1 MGTNYHWHE
10 KPAPC
15 RACGHDKSKVLHI
28 GKSSVGWVFMLR
40 VDPEEGL
47 HTLGDWQDRW
57 LEPGSKILSEYG
69 TLIPI
74 DQMNDIILDR
84 EHTGDSWSTMKQR
97 QNCALPG
104 PNGLYRGY
112 RNFVPPDDATYDLV
126 DGEFS

>member
-15 RACGHDKSKVLHI
+15 HACGHDDSKVLHI
-28 GKSSVGWVFMLR
+28 GKSSLGWVFMLH

-47 HTLGDWQDRW
+47 NTLRDWRDRW

-69 TLIPI
+69 TLISI
-74 DQMNDIILDR
+74 DQMLDIILDR
-84 EHTGDSWSTMKQR
+84 EHTGEVWSGMKQA
-97 QNCALPG
+97 NNGAIPG
-104 PNGLYRGY
+104 PRGLYRGHK
-112 RNFVPPDDATYDLV
+112 NFAPIDDATYDLV